1 VWFLDFWVWFLP
13 PLEYV
18 YELLNTCIQAIREQQ
33 TRIPYFSDEERR
45 NIAENRQNDVLR
57 NVLSANLTRCRENY
71 RLLSVQF
78 AKLLELIAPLIKQTR
93 SLTHE
98 VQLAV
103 YLDWISYGTTLRQQK
118 NKFKLS
124 HESLIHCRRNVTTA
138 IMNAVYPVYV
148 QLIDSIPLNI
158 LTNHKFRHFV
168 GAFGCIDGCL
178 IPLQVQS
185 DSSAAKWRCRKNFTA
200 INGFFIS
207 DLENMSFSF
216 ALVGAEGSGPDSQV
230 FTRAY
235 SKINWPEL
243 GFLLADAGY
252 ALSMRV
258 LTPSRGV

>member
-1 VWFLDFWVWFLP
+1 LLSAIVLICQ
-13 PLEYV
+13 YV
-18 YELLNTCIQAIREQQ
+18 YELLNIQAIREQQ
-33 TRIPYFSDEERR
+33 TRIPYFSEEERK
-45 NIAENRQNDVLR
+45 NIAENRQNDVLH
-57 NVLSANLTRCRENY
+57 NVLSANPTRCRENY
-71 RLLSVQF
+71 RLSSVQF

-148 QLIDSIPLNI
+148 QQINSIPLNI

-168 GAFGCIDGCL
+168 GAFGCMDGCL

-185 DSSAAKWRCRKNFTA
+185 DNSAAKWRCRKNFTA

-207 DLENMSFSF
+207 DLENMSFLLHWLELKEVVQIHKFPLEHIPKSI
-216 ALVGAEGSGPDSQV
+216 GPNSG
-230 FTRAY
+230 F
-235 SKINWPEL
+235 
-243 GFLLADAGY
+243 FLQMLDMLY
-252 ALSMRV
+252 PCEFSHLIV
-258 LTPSRGV
+258 ECDII